1 MVNFNEADGSRHSR
15 LPKKTAHIP
24 EYLQL
29 VLQQKSEEL
38 RKEGSPEASLMENPE
53 TSLMEDPE
61 ASLKEDPEASLKE
74 NPETSPEESSSSSD
88 EEIATPLA
96 TQHIVRE
103 SPQDVIAS
111 QNKTALSRG
120 FNSSCI
126 LYSVKRGSCDCS
138 NKQNI
143 NNHPE
148 LWDQYLAKMGDL
160 QDKDHVWVNHKYQYF
175 HNYIQSQLNLYCRQ
189 IKEGSQFSTFLRRST
204 LPARFFL
211 YSSISFRKRSYTR

>member
-15 LPKKTAHIP
+15 LPKKTVHIP

-38 RKEGSPEASLMENPE
+38 RKEEN
-53 TSLMEDPE
+53 
-61 ASLKEDPEASLKE
+61 PEASLKE
-74 NPETSPEESSSSSD
+74 NPEASLKENPEASLEDNSSSSD

-126 LYSVKRGSCDCS
+126 LYSVKRGSCNCS
-138 NKQNI
+138 NKHNI
-143 NNHPE
+143 NNHPG
-148 LWDQYLAKMGDL
+148 LWDQYLAKMEDL

>member
-38 RKEGSPEASLMENPE
+38 RKEGGPEASLKENPE
-53 TSLMEDPE
+53 TSL
-61 ASLKEDPEASLKE
+61 KENPEASLKE

-160 QDKDHVWVNHKYQYF
+160 QDKDHV
-175 HNYIQSQLNLYCRQ
+175 
-189 IKEGSQFSTFLRRST
+189 
-204 LPARFFL
+204 
-211 YSSISFRKRSYTR
+211 

>member
-38 RKEGSPEASLMENPE
+38 RKEGG
-53 TSLMEDPE
+53 
-61 ASLKEDPEASLKE
+61 PEASLKE

>member
-1 MVNFNEADGSRHSR
+1 MVNFNEANGSRHSR
-15 LPKKTAHIP
+15 LSKKTAHIP

-38 RKEGSPEASLMENPE
+38 RKE
-53 TSLMEDPE
+53 
-61 ASLKEDPEASLKE
+61 E

-96 TQHIVRE
+96 TQRIVRE
-103 SPQDVIAS
+103 SPQDVMAS

-138 NKQNI
+138 NK
-143 NNHPE
+143 
-148 LWDQYLAKMGDL
+148 
-160 QDKDHVWVNHKYQYF
+160 
-175 HNYIQSQLNLYCRQ
+175 
-189 IKEGSQFSTFLRRST
+189 
-204 LPARFFL
+204 
-211 YSSISFRKRSYTR
+211 